1 MIAPPDVII
10 ENIISDTDLSYFK
23 LVQLDDTK
31 FLLAYVPMATSIKTE
46 LLERSL
52 RTLIEKPEITLSTR
66 KIRSVAPE
74 L

>member
-23 LVQLDDTK
+23 LVQLDDKK